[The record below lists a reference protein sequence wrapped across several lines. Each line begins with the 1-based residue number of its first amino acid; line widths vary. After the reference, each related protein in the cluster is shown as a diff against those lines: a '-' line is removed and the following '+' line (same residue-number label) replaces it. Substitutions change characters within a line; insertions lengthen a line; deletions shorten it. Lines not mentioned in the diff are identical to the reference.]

1 MNQDPCKKL
10 SRTVEDYLEAI
21 LNVTLKKGYAR
32 TGDVA
37 KELGLTPSSVVE
49 LFKKLDTMGFVEYRK
64 YEGVVF
70 KPEGRKVAEL
80 IKYRHDTLR
89 EFLVMANVPDD
100 IAVRDACYMEHEL
113 HPETIRCIRTF
124 IEVFQEDPELTSRVC
139 TLMQMKNKKNNAESG
154 KTAHFTL

>member
-1 MNQDPCKKL
+1 MTKNACKNL
-10 SRTVEDYLEAI
+10 SRTAEDYLEAI

-37 KELGLTPSSVVE
+37 KELSLAPSSVVE
-49 LFKKLDTMGFVEYRK
+49 LFKKLDSMGLVEYRK

-70 KPEGRKVAEL
+70 KPEGREIAEL

-89 EFLVMANVPDD
+89 EFLVMASVPDT
-100 IAVRDACYMEHEL
+100 IAAVDACYMEHEL

-124 IEVFQEDPELTSRVC
+124 IEVFQEDPSLAALVRDRIDIKSMSKQVKR
-139 TLMQMKNKKNNAESG
+139 Q
-154 KTAHFTL
+154 